1 MTGVYVPESLP
12 LDSQYAF
19 EATQLSQPQ
28 FSQTQN
34 TQYISSQVEPRR
46 NYCQSTQTNSPG
58 EIMLIRVGAILVPV
72 NPQHRILKIP
82 WSRQTMQ
89 MGRGPAGPTG
99 NDVVIQE
106 KRVSNRHCKLS
117 LGLQGHG
124 SSIGDGEPDVWIED
138 LKSSNGTFV
147 SSIHLLPRYSA
158 RELIIQVNGDKLKT
172 KRLLR
177 HGDEISLGHHG
188 TLENHDVR
196 YIFRSVGSKGT
207 QYGKSDGK
215 IGNVG
220 EVYEKYQFLAV

>member
-1 MTGVYVPESLP
+1 MHSKLLNYRNLNSVKLRIPNTSVHKLNHVGITVSLHK
-12 LDSQYAF
+12 
-19 EATQLSQPQ
+19 
-28 FSQTQN
+28 
-34 TQYISSQVEPRR
+34 SSIFKKV
-46 NYCQSTQTNSPG
+46 
-58 EIMLIRVGAILVPV
+58 MLIRIGAILVPV

-147 SSIHLLPRYSA
+147 SSIHL
-158 RELIIQVNGDKLKT
+158 VT
-172 KRLLR
+172 
-177 HGDEISLGHHG
+177 
-188 TLENHDVR
+188 
-196 YIFRSVGSKGT
+196 
-207 QYGKSDGK
+207 
-215 IGNVG
+215 
-220 EVYEKYQFLAV
+220 